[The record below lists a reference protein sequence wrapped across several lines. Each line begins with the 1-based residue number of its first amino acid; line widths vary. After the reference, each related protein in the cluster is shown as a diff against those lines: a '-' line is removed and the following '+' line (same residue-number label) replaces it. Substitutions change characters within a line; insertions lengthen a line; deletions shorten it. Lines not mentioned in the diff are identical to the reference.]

1 MVCSYPIFR
10 GFEHPKV
17 TVVIDCDRYY
27 VQHDLTE
34 TLARCTVDLCVVVL
48 ENSPTVT
55 DVTLNWKTK
64 QTIKHW
70 EIKIFGDASQEEN
83 FEFESTSKGNTNFI
97 TAKFSLDYY
106 KKLEEKYA
114 ALVNVDKNLE
124 FEKELEV
131 KKIILQR

>member
-27 VQHDLTE
+27 VQHDLRE
-34 TLARCTVDLCVVVL
+34 TLARCTTDLCVVVL

-64 QTIKHW
+64 QTIKQW
-70 EIKIFGDASQEEN
+70 EMEIFADASQEEN
-83 FEFESTSKGNTNFI
+83 FEFGSTSKGYTNI
-97 TAKFSLDYY
+97 IVAKFRLDY